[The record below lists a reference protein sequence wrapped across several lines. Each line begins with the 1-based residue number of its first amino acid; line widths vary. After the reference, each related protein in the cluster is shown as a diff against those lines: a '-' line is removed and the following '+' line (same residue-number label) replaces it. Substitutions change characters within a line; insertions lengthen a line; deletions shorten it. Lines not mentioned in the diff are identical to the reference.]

1 MSSKMLVL
9 LSNQN
14 SNNLCSCWVF
24 SEIYSQFCLCCT
36 LEFVY
41 LSFLEFYTQNTI
53 CQALIPNWFS
63 KSLINRYYKL
73 QTFSQLTNF
82 KKLCKILDFFFFV
95 KLLILGYL
103 FLMSKLKAVDLTF
116 SYFSFLFLFF
126 IFFLF
131 FYF

>member
-14 SNNLCSCWVF
+14 FNNLCSCWVF
-24 SEIYSQFCLCCT
+24 SEIYPQFCLCCT

-41 LSFLEFYTQNTI
+41 LSFLGFYTQNTI

-82 KKLCKILDFFFFV
+82 KKLCKILDFFFFCQTPYSWLSLSNV
-95 KLLILGYL
+95 KAESSGLN
-103 FLMSKLKAVDLTF
+103 F
-116 SYFSFLFLFF
+116 FLFFFLIFIF